1 MTAITSLFCA
11 ERVRNFNGFTLK
23 PGMWAGRDEKG
34 FFDCTRIMQKKDPG
48 HYLHLY
54 RLDKEM
60 NRGWS
65 MVWESSETTR
75 EIMRAVLGADQSFV
89 FELNTDGAPRNGMA
103 QVRRRRR

>member
-1 MTAITSLFCA
+1 MTTSLFRA
-11 ERVRNFNGFTLK
+11 ERRRNFNGFTLK
-23 PGMWAGRDEKG
+23 PGMWAG
-34 FFDCTRIMQKKDPG
+34 KDPG
-48 HYLHLY
+48 HHLHLY

-65 MVWESSETTR
+65 MVWESSDTTQ

-89 FELNTDGAPRNGMA
+89 FELNTEGAPRNGMA

>member
-1 MTAITSLFCA
+1 MTTSLFCA

-34 FFDCTRIMQKKDPG
+34 FFACTRIMQKKDPG
-48 HYLHLY
+48 HHLHLY

-65 MVWESSETTR
+65 MVWESSETTQ
-75 EIMRAVLGADQSFV
+75 EIMRAVLGADQPFV
-89 FELNTDGAPRNGMA
+89 FELNTEGAPRNGMA
-103 QVRRRRR
+103 QVRRRRRR

>member
-1 MTAITSLFCA
+1 MTSSLFCA

-34 FFDCTRIMQKKDPG
+34 FFACTRIMQKKDPG
-48 HYLHLY
+48 HHLHLY

-65 MVWESSETTR
+65 MVWESSETTQ
-75 EIMRAVLGADQSFV
+75 EIMRAVLGAVSYTHLI
-89 FELNTDGAPRNGMA
+89 EPYLNCQKNCRLSS
-103 QVRRRRR
+103 

>member
-1 MTAITSLFCA
+1 MTTSLFCA
-11 ERVRNFNGFTLK
+11 ERRRNFNGFTLK

-34 FFDCTRIMQKKDPG
+34 FFACTRILQKGNPG
-48 HYLHLY
+48 VMHLY
-54 RLDKEM
+54 RTNETKDF
-60 NRGWS
+60 WY

-103 QVRRRRR
+103 QVRRRKR